1 MNKKRWEHP
10 FSARFY
16 IGVPA
21 YILWCFTLSACVL
34 ENNQRDIRGYYFPM
48 EKLASG
54 EVYVYASAGNTG
66 TDSVYWYHR
75 SFLKGEEKIFSSTF
89 YENYMV
95 PLQHVQEEVVQNGLL
110 LKDLYIYDL
119 PDATN
124 GYKQQRTEV
133 KIVAGN
139 SFPFVVKD
147 RFGIFLYH
155 IQWTSND
162 SDSTI
167 YSVIKNRMFMG
178 DTTFTLNKREIPAVF
193 FKVKEKIEM
202 ENEGVTG
209 QLFEGMEIYAKG
221 IGLVYYEK
229 KVSKEAIMAYR
240 FVRGTNMKELEKKWE
255 NEKIIN

>member
-10 FSARFY
+10 FNAWIY

-34 ENNQRDIRGYYFPM
+34 ENKQRDIRGYYFPM
-48 EKLASG
+48 EKLDGG
-54 EVYVYASAGNTG
+54 EVYVYESAGNMG

-75 SFLKGEEKIFSSTF
+75 SFLKGEQKIFSSTF

-95 PLQHVQEEVVQNGLL
+95 PLQQVQEEVVRNGLL

-119 PDATN
+119 PDATK

-133 KIVAGN
+133 EIVAGN

-155 IQWTSND
+155 IKWKSND

-167 YSVIKNRMFMG
+167 YSVIKNRIFMG
-178 DTTFTLNKREIPAVF
+178 DTTFYLKKQEIPA
-193 FKVKEKIEM
+193 
-202 ENEGVTG
+202 
-209 QLFEGMEIYAKG
+209 
-221 IGLVYYEK
+221 
-229 KVSKEAIMAYR
+229 
-240 FVRGTNMKELEKKWE
+240 
-255 NEKIIN
+255 IIF

>member
-1 MNKKRWEHP
+1 
-10 FSARFY
+10 
-16 IGVPA
+16 
-21 YILWCFTLSACVL
+21 
-34 ENNQRDIRGYYFPM
+34 
-48 EKLASG
+48 
-54 EVYVYASAGNTG
+54 
-66 TDSVYWYHR
+66 
-75 SFLKGEEKIFSSTF
+75 
-89 YENYMV
+89 MV

-155 IQWTSND
+155 IKWKSND
-162 SDSTI
+162 NDSTT
-167 YSVIKNRMFMG
+167 YSVIKNRIFMG
-178 DTTFTLNKREIPAVF
+178 DTTFYLNKQEIPAIIF
-193 FKVKEKIEM
+193 RVKEKIEV

-240 FVRGTNMKELEKKWE
+240 FVRGTNMEELEKKWE
-255 NEKIIN
+255 KEKIIN

>member
-10 FSARFY
+10 FNAWFY
-16 IGVPA
+16 TGVPA
-21 YILWCFTLSACVL
+21 YILWCLTLFGCVS

-48 EKLASG
+48 EKLDSG

-119 PDATN
+119 PDTTN
-124 GYKQQRTEV
+124 GYRQQRTEV

-155 IQWTSND
+155 IQWNSND

-167 YSVIKNRMFMG
+167 YSVIKNRIFMG
-178 DTTFTLNKREIPAVF
+178 DTIFTLNRREIPAIF

-240 FVRGTNMKELEKKWE
+240 FVRSTSMKELEKKWE
-255 NEKIIN
+255 KEKTIY

>member
-1 MNKKRWEHP
+1 
-10 FSARFY
+10 
-16 IGVPA
+16 
-21 YILWCFTLSACVL
+21 LSGCVL

-48 EKLASG
+48 EKLDSG

-133 KIVAGN
+133 KVVAGN

-178 DTTFTLNKREIPAVF
+178 DTTFTLNKREIPAIF

-209 QLFEGMEIYAKG
+209 QLFEGTEIYGKG

-229 KVSKEAIMAYR
+229 KVSKEVIMAYR
-240 FVRGTNMKELEKKWE
+240 FVRGMNMKELEKKWE
-255 NEKIIN
+255 KEKIIN